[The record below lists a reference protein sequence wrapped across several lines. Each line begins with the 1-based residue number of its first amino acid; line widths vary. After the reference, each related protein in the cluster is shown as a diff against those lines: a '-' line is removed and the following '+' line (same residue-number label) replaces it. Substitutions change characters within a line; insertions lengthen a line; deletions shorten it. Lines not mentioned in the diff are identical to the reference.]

1 MSVPKDHHYL
11 PKWYLRRW
19 STDDI
24 VWEFRRVGPHG
35 KLNRRQSYTAGT
47 GYQSHL
53 YSSPDLP
60 PELAAT
66 IERDFLQQVD
76 DRGAKALKSMEA
88 GRPYGSREREALVE
102 FLCSMLHRSP
112 GRIRYLEQRLAN
124 DLSSNAIFEGVPEN
138 YFRHYALEVFLQLV
152 QSNSLTDRL
161 EKFTPYVIN
170 IGRGGF
176 ELMTSDRPLIVS
188 DGLHHCEAFVA
199 MPIGPAQ
206 MLFLA
211 EQRSV
216 ARRFVSRTAK
226 QLSRAVN
233 DAIVRQAENLVI
245 SRSGR
250 QARYVERR
258 LGVPDEPIAG
268 PLTLPASSVS
278 LGPLTMPPS

>member
-1 MSVPKDHHYL
+1 MSAPKDHHYL
-11 PKWYLRRW
+11 PKWFLRRW
-19 STDDI
+19 STDDV

-35 KLNRRQSYTAGT
+35 KLMRRQSYPAGT
-47 GYQSHL
+47 GYLSHL

-66 IERDFLQQVD
+66 IERDFLQKVD
-76 DRGAKALKSMEA
+76 DRGAKALQSMEA
-88 GRPYGSREREALVE
+88 GRPYGSRERDTLVE

-112 GRIRYLEQRLAN
+112 GRIRYLEQRLAS
-124 DLSSNAIFEGVPEN
+124 DLSGNALFQGVPKN

-152 QSNSLTDRL
+152 QSDSMRDRL
-161 EKFTPYVIN
+161 EKLSPYVVN

-188 DGLHHCEAFVA
+188 DGLHHREAFVA

-206 MLFLA
+206 LLFLA
-211 EQRSV
+211 EQQSV
-216 ARRFVSRTAK
+216 ARRFASQTAR

-233 DAIVRQAENLVI
+233 DVIVRQAENLVI

-250 QARYVERR
+250 QTTFIERR
-258 LGVPDEPIAG
+258 LGINYEPVAG
-268 PLTLPASSVS
+268 PYHEAIGLVRWQL
-278 LGPLTMPPS
+278 